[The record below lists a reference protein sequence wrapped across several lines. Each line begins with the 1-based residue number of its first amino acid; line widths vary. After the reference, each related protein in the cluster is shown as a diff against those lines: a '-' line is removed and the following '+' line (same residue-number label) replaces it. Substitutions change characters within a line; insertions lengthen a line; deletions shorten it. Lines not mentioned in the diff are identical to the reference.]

1 MADTSPKHPSTD
13 TLLAVMSTQLDTL
26 IKKFEKLEE
35 KLDTK
40 IDIVSFEKLEKA
52 FDDHKRD
59 TADKINSH
67 TIKIS
72 TGAGILTALSWA
84 FSHFLK

>member
-1 MADTSPKHPSTD
+1 MADISQKHPSTD

-40 IDIVSFEKLEKA
+40 IDIVSFEKLERA
-52 FDDHKRD
+52 FDEHKRE
-59 TADKINSH
+59 TAEKINSH
-67 TIKIS
+67 TVKIS

-84 FSHFLK
+84 ISHFIK